1 VSDHC
6 GPGSG
11 ADEWIVRAWR
21 CSRYGSLVL
30 AMWGRGERERG
41 RCGSSDVA
49 LGGHGEVADSA
60 DNNVEE
66 RCRMKL
72 GAPVLQGATCRRD
85 DMRRER
91 RPRGLNRS
99 DS

>member
-1 VSDHC
+1 VRTN
-6 GPGSG
+6 GSSELG
-11 ADEWIVRAWR
+11 GVADTARR
-21 CSRYGSLVL
+21 CSPCG
-30 AMWGRGERERG
+30 AEERERG